1 MQSEPQKL
9 NLTTPLQGEDS
20 SRSAIQTLAQIMD
33 YHQRSKHK
41 LERYAAGP
49 GTLDWDAQPN
59 PFREFAAA
67 PRIRL
72 PLVADQLSASF
83 GALHLPN
90 GHDKNAISDEKNR
103 NARFPLPNPPP
114 ESEKLLAE
122 HPGEGANESLREYQV
137 PAVAPQPLTLD
148 TVAALM
154 ELAFGLSAWKEYGPD
169 RWAVRCN
176 PSSGNLHPTEAYVI
190 CQQIHGIEDGVYHY
204 LSRDHLLE
212 QRCKATATTSGTPS
226 GLLVG
231 LSSISWR
238 EAWKYGERAFRYCQL
253 DTGHALGALRY
264 AAATLGW
271 HLRIVD
277 SCSQQQL
284 AQWLGLDRDSD
295 FTGAEHEEAELLVE
309 ISTGSSLGATALSC
323 SWEPEQTRW
332 YGQANILDA
341 HPMYRWPV
349 IDEVTLAS
357 RKPTIPLTITK
368 PAEIY
373 PVIKNEKKTIHDAT
387 NPNNPLEPN
396 PLQLPLDRGRE
407 GLAPPL
413 SRGGWEGFE
422 PNGLFKIKAATL
434 IRQRRSAQRFDAK
447 YMQDAA
453 SFYRMLD
460 ALLPR
465 PTAPWD
471 VWHEPPRVHPVLF
484 VHRVAGLE
492 PGIYALPRS
501 HAAQLQMQTTMRR
514 DFNWTKPADCPE
526 HLPLFL
532 LAETNLSKA
541 AKIMCCH
548 QAIAGDSAFALAML
562 AEFDAPLKIAPWNY
576 RQLYWE
582 AGLLGQVLY
591 LQAEA
596 AGLRGTGCYF
606 DDVCHELLGLQDTA
620 FQSLYHFTVGYP
632 LTDDSIANL
641 PPILKTESIL
651 L

>member
-1 MQSEPQKL
+1 MQNEPQKMTF
-9 NLTTPLQGEDS
+9 TTPQACEDS
-20 SRSAIQTLAQIMD
+20 LRPSALSLAQILN
-33 YHQRSKHK
+33 YHERSKHH

-49 GTLDWDAQPN
+49 EALDWDAQPN
-59 PFREFAAA
+59 PFREFAAT
-67 PRIRL
+67 PRIQL

-90 GHDKNAISDEKNR
+90 
-103 NARFPLPNPPP
+103 
-114 ESEKLLAE
+114 
-122 HPGEGANESLREYQV
+122 
-137 PAVAPQPLTLD
+137 AVTPQPITLEN
-148 TVAALM
+148 VAALM

-190 CQQIHGIEDGVYHY
+190 CREISGIEDGVYHY

-212 QRCKATATTSGTPS
+212 QRCKVTTTTSGTPS
-226 GLLVG
+226 RLLIG

-253 DTGHALGALRY
+253 DTGHAIGALRY

-271 HLRIVD
+271 HVRIVD

-284 AQWLGLDRDSD
+284 AQMLGLDRDKD
-295 FTGAEHEEAELLVE
+295 FTGAEREEVELLLE
-309 ISTGSSLGATALSC
+309 ITTSQNIDATRSSVFES
-323 SWEPEQTRW
+323 EQTHW
-332 YGQANILDA
+332 QGQANILDA

-349 IDEVTLAS
+349 IDEVTQAS
-357 RKPTIPLTITK
+357 RKPSSPLTIARSTE
-368 PAEIY
+368 AL
-373 PVIKNEKKTIHDAT
+373 KNEGKTIHDAT
-387 NPNNPLEPN
+387 NQDISLELN

-407 GLAPPL
+407 NLAPPL

-422 PNGLFKIKAATL
+422 PTELSKIKATTL

-447 YMQDAA
+447 FMQDAA
-453 SFYRMLD
+453 SFYHMLD

-471 VWHEPPRVHPVLF
+471 VWHEAVHIHPLLF

-501 HAAQLQMQTTMRR
+501 HAAQLQMQKTMRR
-514 DFNWTKPADCPE
+514 DFLWRKPADCPE

-541 AKIMCCH
+541 AKIMNCH
-548 QAIAGDSAFALAML
+548 QAIAGDGTFMLTML
-562 AEFDAPLKIAPWNY
+562 AEFDAPLKIAPSNY

-582 AGLLGQVLY
+582 AGLLGQVLH

-596 AGLRGTGCYF
+596 AGLRGTGIGCYF
-606 DDVCHELLGLQDTA
+606 DDMCHELLGLQDKA

-632 LTDDSIANL
+632 LTDERIANL
-641 PPILKTESIL
+641 PPYPSISTNF
-651 L
+651 